1 MKKIFALCF
10 VAISTWTMAQVDRS
24 IMPAP
29 TQAKKINI
37 KDSEVFTTANGIT
50 VILSENHKLPRV
62 SFDLSMGSDPRLEGS
77 KAGLSAMA
85 GSLIM
90 SGTTNRTKDQLD
102 QEIDFIGASLGADQS
117 SISLSC
123 LTKHMDKGLNL
134 MSDVLFH
141 ANFPQSEFDR
151 IKKQNVSSLISTK
164 SDAESMVQNATV
176 KINFP
181 NHPFSDVMTEETLN
195 NITREDIIS
204 FYQAN
209 FTPNG
214 SYLVVVGD
222 ITRKQTEEMVNKYF
236 ASWTG
241 GPAYKNE
248 LNDGDFSKGNRVVFV
263 KKPGAVQSVVY
274 VTFPIK
280 MKTGDKNQLPLTVLN
295 GILGGGGFGTRLMQ
309 NLREDKAYTY
319 GCYSSLNITEDGSW
333 MSAGGNFQNAVTDS
347 AIEQIL
353 LEFQKITNEYVKD
366 EELNLTKTNMAGGFA
381 RSLERPQTIARF
393 ALNIIKNNLAKDY
406 YQTYLQRLESV
417 SKEDILQMAQQYF
430 TSKNCNII
438 VVGNEEV
445 FDKLKRFDA
454 DGKIEVLDPF
464 GNEMKETKKADITA
478 DQVIERY
485 LCALTN
491 TTKSKAAKKKLKEVI
506 SLERIY
512 ELSGDQ
518 IPFAIKMTE
527 VFVSPTTEGQK
538 LEGQGM
544 LFQKSFYNGKSGFT
558 FNPQTGKT
566 ELTADELT
574 SKAKSNGLV
583 PEVNYKSK
591 KVSYELVGIESM
603 NGNDYYV
610 LKVVDGKN
618 ESYDYFHKNTFMKEK
633 TVSVLQREGQTMES
647 TVTFGDYKEV
657 NGVKFAHSIV
667 QSVGPMVLT
676 GTVTSIKVN
685 EEIDLSTFELIKDLN

>member
-1 MKKIFALCF
+1 MKKIFTLCF
-10 VAISTWTMAQVDRS
+10 LALSTWTMAQVDRS

-37 KDSEVFTTANGIT
+37 NDSEVFTTANGIT

-62 SFDLSMGSDPRLEGS
+62 SFDLNMGSDPRSEGT
-77 KAGLSAMA
+77 KAGLSDMA
-85 GSLIM
+85 GSMIM
-90 SGTTNRTKDQLD
+90 SGTKNRTKDQLD
-102 QEIDFIGASLGADQS
+102 QEIDFIGASLGADKS
-117 SISLSC
+117 SISMSC
-123 LTKHMDKGLNL
+123 LTKHMDKGLTL
-134 MSDVLFH
+134 MSDVLLN

-151 IKKQNVSSLISTK
+151 IKKQNISGLMSTK
-164 SDAESMVQNATV
+164 SDAGSMAENATV

-195 NITREDIIS
+195 NISREDVES
-204 FYQAN
+204 FYRAN

-222 ITRKQTEEMVNKYF
+222 INRQQTEAMVNKYF
-236 ASWTG
+236 GTWTG
-241 GPAYKNE
+241 GPVYKNQP
-248 LNDGDFSKGNRVVFV
+248 NSGSFTKGNRVVFV

-274 VTFPIK
+274 VTFPID

-393 ALNIIKNNLAKDY
+393 ALNIIKNNLPKDY

-417 SKEDILQMAQQYF
+417 SKEDVLQMAQQYF

-445 FDKLKRFDA
+445 LDKLKRFDT
-454 DGKIEVLDPF
+454 DGKIEILDPF
-464 GNEMKETKKADITA
+464 GNVMKDTKPADITA
-478 DQVIERY
+478 EKLIENY
-485 LCALTN
+485 VFALTG
-491 TTKSKAAKKKLKEVI
+491 TTSSKAAAKKLKSI
-506 SLERIY
+506 KSFERVY
-512 ELSGDQ
+512 ELKGDQ
-518 IPFAIKMTE
+518 IPFALKSTE
-527 VFVSPTTEGQK
+527 IFVAPVTEGQK

-544 LFQKSFYNGKSGFT
+544 VFQKSFYDGKAGFT
-558 FNPQTGKT
+558 FNMQTGKT
-566 ELTADELT
+566 PLTEEELST
-574 SKAKSNGLV
+574 KAKSSGIIPEMNYAKNGIQC
-583 PEVNYKSK
+583 
-591 KVSYELVGIESM
+591 ELVGIENM
-603 NGNDYYV
+603 NGADYYV
-610 LKVVDGKN
+610 MKTVDGKN
-618 ESYDYFHKNTFMKEK
+618 ESYDYFNKNTFMKEK
-633 TVSVLQREGQTMES
+633 TINIMTRDGETMES
-647 TVTFGDYKEV
+647 TVTYGDFKEV
-657 NGVKFAHSIV
+657 NGMKFAHTIT
-667 QSVGPMVLT
+667 QSVGPMVLS
-676 GTVTSIKVN
+676 GTVTSMTVN
-685 EEIDLSTFELIKDLN
+685 GKIDLKIFE

>member
-1 MKKIFALCF
+1 MKKIFTLCF
-10 VAISTWTMAQVDRS
+10 LALSTWTMAQVDRS

-37 KDSEVFTTANGIT
+37 NDSEVFTTANGIT

-62 SFDLSMGSDPRLEGS
+62 SFDLNMGSDPRLEGT
-77 KAGLSAMA
+77 KAGLSDMA
-85 GSLIM
+85 GSMIM
-90 SGTTNRTKDQLD
+90 SGTKNRTKDQLD
-102 QEIDFIGASLGADQS
+102 QEIDFIGASLGADKS
-117 SISLSC
+117 SISMSC
-123 LTKHMDKGLNL
+123 LTKHMDKGLTL
-134 MSDVLFH
+134 MSDVLLN

-151 IKKQNVSSLISTK
+151 IKKQNISGLMSTK
-164 SDAESMVQNATV
+164 SDAGSMAENATV

-195 NITREDIIS
+195 NISREDVES
-204 FYQAN
+204 FYRAN

-222 ITRKQTEEMVNKYF
+222 INRQQTEAMVNKYF
-236 ASWTG
+236 GTWTG
-241 GPAYKNE
+241 GPVYKNQP
-248 LNDGDFSKGNRVVFV
+248 NSGSFTKGNRVVFV

-274 VTFPIK
+274 VTFPID

-393 ALNIIKNNLAKDY
+393 ALNIIKNNLPKDY

-417 SKEDILQMAQQYF
+417 SKEDVLQMAQQYF

-445 FDKLKRFDA
+445 LDKLKRFDT
-454 DGKIEVLDPF
+454 DGKIEILDPF
-464 GNEMKETKKADITA
+464 GNVMKDTKPADITA
-478 DQVIERY
+478 EKLIENY
-485 LCALTN
+485 VFALTG
-491 TTKSKAAKKKLKEVI
+491 TTSSKAAAKKLKSI
-506 SLERIY
+506 KSFERVY
-512 ELSGDQ
+512 ELKGDQ
-518 IPFAIKMTE
+518 IPFALKSTE
-527 VFVSPTTEGQK
+527 IFVAPVTEGQK

-544 LFQKSFYNGKSGFT
+544 VFQKSFYDGKAGFT
-558 FNPQTGKT
+558 FNMQTGKT
-566 ELTADELT
+566 PLTEEELST
-574 SKAKSNGLV
+574 KAKSSGIIPEMNYAKNGIQC
-583 PEVNYKSK
+583 
-591 KVSYELVGIESM
+591 ELVGIENM
-603 NGNDYYV
+603 NGADYYV
-610 LKVVDGKN
+610 MKTVDGKN
-618 ESYDYFHKNTFMKEK
+618 ESYDYFNKNTFMKEK
-633 TVSVLQREGQTMES
+633 TINIMTRDGETMES
-647 TVTFGDYKEV
+647 TVTYGDFKEV
-657 NGVKFAHSIV
+657 NGMKFAHTIT
-667 QSVGPMVLT
+667 QSVGPMVLS
-676 GTVTSIKVN
+676 GTVTTMTVN
-685 EEIDLSTFELIKDLN
+685 GKIDLKIFE

>member
-62 SFDLSMGSDPRLEGS
+62 SFDLSMGSDPRLEGT

-123 LTKHMDKGLNL
+123 LTKHMDKGLSL

-248 LNDGDFSKGNRVVFV
+248 LNAGNFSKGNRVVFV

-274 VTFPIK
+274 VTFPIN

-319 GCYSSLNITEDGSW
+319 GCYSELNITEDGSW

-445 FDKLKRFDA
+445 FDKLKRFDT
-454 DGKIEVLDPF
+454 DGKIEVLDAF

-478 DQVIERY
+478 DQLIERY
-485 LCALTN
+485 TCALTN
-491 TTKSKAAKKKLKEVI
+491 TTSKKAANKKLKTI
-506 SLERIY
+506 KSLERVY
-512 ELSGDQ
+512 ELKGDQ
-518 IPFAIKMTE
+518 IPFALKMTE
-527 VFVSPTTEGQK
+527 IFVSPTTEGQK

-558 FNPQTGKT
+558 FNPQMGKT
-566 ELTADELT
+566 ELTADELA

-583 PEVNYKSK
+583 PEVNYASK

-618 ESYDYFHKNTFMKEK
+618 ESYDYFHTNTLMKEK
-633 TVSVLQREGQTMES
+633 TVSVMQRDGETMES
-647 TVTFGDYKEV
+647 TVTYGDYKEV

-685 EEIDLSTFELIKDLN
+685 EEIDLSTFQ

>member
-1 MKKIFALCF
+1 MKKIFTLCF
-10 VAISTWTMAQVDRS
+10 LALSTWTMAQVDRS

-62 SFDLSMGSDPRLEGS
+62 SFDLNMGSDPRLEGS
-77 KAGLSAMA
+77 KAGLSDMA
-85 GSLIM
+85 GSMIM
-90 SGTTNRTKDQLD
+90 SGTSNRTKDQLD
-102 QEIDFIGASLGADQS
+102 KEIDFIGASLGADQS
-117 SISLSC
+117 SISMSC
-123 LTKHMDKGLNL
+123 LTKHMDKGLTL
-134 MSDVLFH
+134 MSDVLFN
-141 ANFPQSEFDR
+141 ANFPQSEFER
-151 IKKQNVSSLISTK
+151 IKKQNISSLISTK

-195 NITREDIIS
+195 NITREDILS

-209 FTPNG
+209 FTPSG

-222 ITRKQTEEMVNKYF
+222 ITRQQTEEMVAKYF

-241 GPAYKNE
+241 GPVYKND
-248 LNDGDFSKGNRVVFV
+248 LNNGDYTKGNRVVFV

-274 VTFPIK
+274 VTFPID

-393 ALNIIKNNLAKDY
+393 ALNIIKNNLPKDY
-406 YQTYLQRLESV
+406 YQSYLQRLESV
-417 SKEDILQMAQQYF
+417 SKEDVLQMAQQHF

-445 FDKLKRFDA
+445 VEKLKRFDA
-454 DGKIEVLDPF
+454 DGKIEVLDAF
-464 GNEMKETKKADITA
+464 GNVMKDTKPSDITA
-478 DQVIERY
+478 NQLIDNYVM
-485 LCALTN
+485 ALTN
-491 TTKSKAAKKKLKEVI
+491 TTSQKAAKKKLKGIKSV
-506 SLERIY
+506 ERVY
-512 ELSGDQ
+512 ELKGDQ
-518 IPFAIKMTE
+518 IPFALKMTE
-527 VFVSPTTEGQK
+527 IFVSPSTEGQQ

-544 LFQKSFYNGKSGFT
+544 VFQKSFYDGKAGFT
-558 FNPQTGKT
+558 FNMQTGKT
-566 ELTADELT
+566 ELSSEELA
-574 SKAKSNGLV
+574 SKEKSNGLV
-583 PEVNYKSK
+583 PELNFAAKGVN
-591 KVSYELVGIESM
+591 YELVGIESL
-603 NGNDYYV
+603 NGSDFYV
-610 LKVVDGKN
+610 LKTVDGKN
-618 ESYDYFHKNTFMKEK
+618 ESYDYFNKTTFMKEK
-633 TVSVLQREGQTMES
+633 TINVIARVGETMES
-647 TVTFGDYKEV
+647 TVTFGDFKEV
-657 NGVKFAHSIV
+657 NGMKFAHSIV
-667 QSVGPMVLT
+667 QSVGPMVLS
-676 GTVTSIKVN
+676 GTITSMTVN
-685 EEIDLSTFELIKDLN
+685 GKIDLTPFK